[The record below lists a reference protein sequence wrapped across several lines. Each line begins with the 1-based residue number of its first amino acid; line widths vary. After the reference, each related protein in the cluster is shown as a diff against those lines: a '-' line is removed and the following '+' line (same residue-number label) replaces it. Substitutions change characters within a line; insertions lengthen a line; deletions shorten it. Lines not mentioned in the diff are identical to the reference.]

1 MHKGYKYLVLPGKF
15 RNHLEKAEAKVAV
28 PPRAGLIAS
37 YQRIP
42 ERPEKEFWNKDRIDH
57 IRALATTAHAS
68 RLFSDHSESHR
79 VLDRVAFLDVNPI
92 EANEEFARNKSNLSL
107 IKGIDSSAKLA
118 YGKIGVDVP
127 LYLGDMSFGAL
138 SGIPNIALA
147 RAADNT
153 GVLTGTGEG
162 GLHPEVAKCT
172 RITVQWASARFG
184 VDINVLNT
192 GMGIVIK
199 IGQGAKP
206 GIGGHLPGAKVTEP
220 ISLARRIPSGKD
232 AISPAPHHDIYSIE
246 DLGQRIWALKEAT
259 GKPVFV
265 KVGVTN
271 YIPYI
276 ASGIARMGADGVIM
290 DGQGAGTGAAP
301 SVVKDNVGLPIDL
314 CVASVDKVLREQ
326 GLRKGFS
333 VIAAGMVSSAED
345 SIKLMALGADV
356 VSIGT
361 GALMAMGCLMVHK
374 CHLGF
379 CPAVLTN
386 KIDPNALRK
395 LDLDTATRWVSNLV
409 LGWKEE
415 FQFIL
420 KELGFSRAEDLVGR
434 RDLLRGYRMNEETAK
449 VLEIKTEKGSYPLIG
464 TAALRKEYDDES
476 YWTETKRDNLQE
488 LAGTLGK
495 GASEAVISSMGTIA
509 APFVGDPRAISDWLR
524 TDGAQV
530 TRPSIDPYR
539 ETIET
544 FCYLA
549 KGRIRLSNQI
559 VFARL
564 PMEPKSVHT
573 LFAQGAYGMGLLFDE
588 DDPTTEMLQKYGKRL
603 IVDGSEYLARRLD
616 NPPAMFV
623 VNYPGTEGD
632 WEDTIKKLRKK
643 DEQVPIYVRIPASE
657 EMVPKIGLIARKPIA
672 GIILDW
678 DFSVD
683 RWRTDLEIALSQID
697 MALRDDRVDNEPLR
711 ASLDL
716 LAFGSRI
723 RGADDIFKLVALGA
737 DVVGISKAALIAL
750 GYERNVSQR
759 FDLDKA
765 QTRLENLIFGLQ
777 KEIKL
782 LAGAAGVSSIH
793 TSMIGNRELLRAV
806 DLDPEVRRKLRV
818 KPGGAP

>member
-1 MHKGYKYLVLPGKF
+1 M
-15 RNHLEKAEAKVAV
+15 EKVEPRTAV
-28 PPRAGLIAS
+28 PPRVGLVNS

-42 ERPEKEFWNKDRIDH
+42 EKPAREFWDKDRIEH
-57 IRALATTAHAS
+57 IRTLSTTGHAF
-68 RLFSDHSESHR
+68 RLWSDHTYSYR
-79 VLDRVAFLDVNPI
+79 VLDRVAFPSIDPI
-92 EANEEFARNKSNLSL
+92 KSNEDFQKNKENLSL
-107 IKGIDSSAKLA
+107 IKDVDSSQKLA
-118 YGKIGVDVP
+118 YGRIDVSVP

-138 SGIPNIALA
+138 SGVPNFALA

-162 GLHPEVAKCT
+162 GLHSEVAKCK

-192 GMGIVIK
+192 GMAIVIK

-220 ISLARRIPSGKD
+220 IALARRIPSGRD

-276 ASGIARMGADGVIM
+276 ASGIARMGADGIIM

-301 SVVKDNVGLPIDL
+301 SIVKDNVGLPIDL
-314 CVASVDKVLREQ
+314 CVGSVDKVLREQ

-333 VIAAGMVSSAED
+333 IIAAGMVSSPED
-345 SIKLMALGADV
+345 AVKLMALGADV

-361 GALMAMGCLMVHK
+361 GALLGMGCLMVPK

-379 CPAVLTN
+379 CPALLTN
-386 KIDPNALRK
+386 KIDPSALRK
-395 LDLDTATRWVSNLV
+395 LDLDTAVKWVSNLV

-420 KELGFSRAEDLVGR
+420 NELGLNKAEDLVGR

-449 VLEIKTEKGSYPLIG
+449 VLDIKVQKGSYPLIG
-464 TAALRKEYDDES
+464 SPAPHREYDDET
-476 YWTETKRDNLQE
+476 YWTETRRDHLQE
-488 LAGTLGK
+488 LAGTQGK
-495 GASEAVISSMGTIA
+495 SAGEAVISSMGTIA
-509 APFVGDPRAISDWLR
+509 GPFIEDPKAIDDWLR

-539 ETIET
+539 EVIET
-544 FCYLA
+544 SCYIA
-549 KGRIRLSNQI
+549 KGRIRLSNPI

-564 PMEPKSVHT
+564 PMEPERVHT
-573 LFAQGAYGMGLLFDE
+573 LFAQGAYAMGLLFDE
-588 DDPTTEMLQKYGKRL
+588 DEPNSEILEKYGKRL
-603 IVDGSEYLARRLD
+603 LVDGNEFLARRLD
-616 NPPAMFV
+616 KAPAAFV

-632 WEDTIKKLRKK
+632 WEEVMKALRSKFR
-643 DEQVPIYVRIPASE
+643 EVPIYVRVPASE
-657 EMVPKIGLIARKPIA
+657 EIIPKLGLIARKPIA
-672 GIILDW
+672 GIIVDW

-683 RWRTDLEIALSQID
+683 GWRTNLEVVLSQID
-697 MALRDDRVDNEPLR
+697 MALREEIVNGEPLR
-711 ASLDL
+711 AYVDL
-716 LAFGSRI
+716 LAFGSRV
-723 RGADDIFKLVALGA
+723 RGADDIFKLIALGA
-737 DVVGISKAALIAL
+737 DAVGISKAAIIAL
-750 GYERNVSQR
+750 GYERGMAQK
-759 FDLDKA
+759 FDYDRA
-765 QTRLENLIFGLQ
+765 QERLENLTFGLQ
-777 KEIKL
+777 KEVKL

-793 TSMIGNRELLRAV
+793 TSMVGNRELLRAV
-806 DLDPEVRRKLRV
+806 DLDPQIRRKLRV

>member
-1 MHKGYKYLVLPGKF
+1 MPHCHF
-15 RNHLEKAEAKVAV
+15 DNCLEKVETRTAV
-28 PPRAGLIAS
+28 PPRVGLVNS
-37 YQRIP
+37 YQRV
-42 ERPEKEFWNKDRIDH
+42 PEKPAREFWDKDRIEH
-57 IRALATTAHAS
+57 IRAISTTGHGF
-68 RLFSDHSESHR
+68 RLWSDHTYSYR
-79 VLDRVAFLDVNPI
+79 VLDRVAFHSIDPILSNENFQKNKANP
-92 EANEEFARNKSNLSL
+92 SL
-107 IKGIDSSAKLA
+107 ISDVDSSQKLA
-118 YGKIGVDVP
+118 YGRIDVSVP

-138 SGIPNIALA
+138 SGIPNIALS

-162 GLHPEVAKCT
+162 GLNSEVAKCK

-220 ISLARRIPSGKD
+220 ISLARRIPTGRD

-276 ASGIARMGADGVIM
+276 ASGIARMGADGIIM

-314 CVASVDKVLREQ
+314 CVASVDKILREQ

-333 VIAAGMVSSAED
+333 IIAAGMVSSAED
-345 SIKLMALGADV
+345 TAKLMALGADV

-361 GALMAMGCLMVHK
+361 GGLIAMGCLMVHK

-379 CPAVLTN
+379 CPALLTN
-386 KIDPNALRK
+386 KIDTSALRK
-395 LDLDTATRWVSNLV
+395 LDIDTAVKWVSNLV
-409 LGWKEE
+409 VGWKEE
-415 FQFIL
+415 LQFIL
-420 KELGFSRAEDLVGR
+420 KELGLNKAEDLVGR
-434 RDLLRGYRMNEETAK
+434 RDLLRGYRMNEETATVLDIK
-449 VLEIKTEKGSYPLIG
+449 VERGAYPLIG
-464 TAALRKEYDDES
+464 SAAPHRENADETYWSEVRRK
-476 YWTETKRDNLQE
+476 NLQD
-488 LAGTLGK
+488 LAGTQGK
-495 GASEAVISSMGTIA
+495 TPGEAVISSMGTVA
-509 APFVGDPRAISDWLR
+509 GPFIEDPKAITDWLR

-539 ETIET
+539 EEIET
-544 FCYLA
+544 SCYLA
-549 KGRIRLSNQI
+549 NGRIRLSNPI

-564 PMEPKSVHT
+564 PMEPEGVHE
-573 LFAQGAYGMGLLFDE
+573 LFAKGAYAMGLLFDE
-588 DDPTTEMLQKYGKRL
+588 DEPTREILEKYGKRVL
-603 IVDGSEYLARRLD
+603 VDGHEFLARRLD
-616 NPPAMFV
+616 IPPAGFV

-632 WEDTIKKLRKK
+632 WEDVIKTLRSKFS
-643 DEQVPIYVRIPASE
+643 EVPIYVRIPSSE
-657 EMVPKIGLIARKPIA
+657 EIIPKLGLIARKPIR
-672 GIILDW
+672 GIIVDW

-683 RWRTDLEIALSQID
+683 GWRTNLEVALSQID
-697 MALRDDRVDNEPLR
+697 MALREDSVNNEPLR
-711 ASLDL
+711 ASIDL
-716 LAFGSRI
+716 LAFGSRV
-723 RGADDIFKLVALGA
+723 RGADDIFKLIALGA
-737 DVVGISKAALIAL
+737 DAVGISKAALISI
-750 GYERNVSQR
+750 GYERGMSQK
-759 FDLDKA
+759 FDYERA
-765 QTRLENLIFGLQ
+765 EERLENLIFGLQ
-777 KEIKL
+777 KEVKL

-793 TSMIGNRELLRAV
+793 TSMVGNRELLRSV
-806 DLDPEVRRKLRV
+806 DLEPRIRRKLRV

>member
-1 MHKGYKYLVLPGKF
+1 
-15 RNHLEKAEAKVAV
+15 LEKVEAKVAV

-57 IRALATTAHAS
+57 IRALATTAHAF
-68 RLFSDHSESHR
+68 RLFSDHSGSYR
-79 VLDRVAFLDVNPI
+79 VLDRVAFHNVNPVK
-92 EANEEFARNKSNLSL
+92 ANEEFAKNNLSL
-107 IKGIDSSAKLA
+107 IKDISTSS
-118 YGKIGVDVP
+118 KIAHGRIEIDVP

-162 GLHPEVAKCT
+162 GLHPEVAACK

-206 GIGGHLPGAKVTEP
+206 GIGGHLPGPKVTEP
-220 ISLARRIPSGKD
+220 ISLARRIPSGRD

-276 ASGIARMGADGVIM
+276 ASGIARMGADGIIM

-301 SVVKDNVGLPIDL
+301 RVVKDNVGLPIDV

-326 GLRKGFS
+326 GLRKGFT

-345 SIKLMALGADV
+345 SAKLMALGADV

-361 GALMAMGCLMVHK
+361 GALIAMGCLMVHK

-379 CPAVLTN
+379 CPALLTN
-386 KIDPNALRK
+386 KIDLNALRK
-395 LDLDTATRWVSNLV
+395 LDLDTATTWVSNLV

-415 FQFIL
+415 LRFIL
-420 KELGFSRAEDLVGR
+420 KELGLSRAEDLVGR
-434 RDLLRGYRMNEETAK
+434 RDLLRGYRMNGETAR
-449 VLEIKTEKGSYPLIG
+449 VLNIKTEDGNYPLIG
-464 TAALRKEYDDES
+464 TAPTRKQYDDES
-476 YWTETKRDNLQE
+476 YWTTRRDNLQE
-488 LAGTLGK
+488 LAGTQGK
-495 GASEAVISSMGTIA
+495 GASEAVISSMGTIS
-509 APFVGDPRAISDWLR
+509 APFIGDPKAISDWLR

-539 ETIET
+539 EEIET
-544 FCYLA
+544 SCYLA
-549 KGRIRLSNQI
+549 RGKIRLSSQI
-559 VFARL
+559 IFARL
-564 PMEPKSVHT
+564 PIEPKNIHA
-573 LFAQGAYGMGLLFDE
+573 LFAQGAYAMGLLFDE
-588 DDPTTEMLQKYGKRL
+588 DDPTNEILQKYGKRL
-603 IVDGSEYLARRLD
+603 IVDGNEYLARKIE
-616 NPPAMFV
+616 NVPAAFV

-632 WEDTIKKLRKK
+632 WEDTIKRLQKK
-643 DEQVPIYVRIPASE
+643 HNNVPIYVRIPASE
-657 EMVPKIGLIARKPIA
+657 EIIPKIGLIARKPIT
-672 GIILDW
+672 GIIIDW
-678 DFSVD
+678 DFSID
-683 RWRTDLEIALSQID
+683 GWRTDLEVVLSQID
-697 MALRDDRVDNEPLR
+697 MALREDRVEDEPLR
-711 ASLDL
+711 ASIDL
-716 LAFGSRI
+716 LVFGSRV

-737 DVVGISKAALIAL
+737 DAVGITKAALIAL
-750 GYERNVSQR
+750 GYESGMLQK

-793 TSMIGNRELLRAV
+793 TSMVGNRELLRGI
-806 DLDPEVRRKLRV
+806 DLDTDVRRKLRV

>member
-1 MHKGYKYLVLPGKF
+1 M
-15 RNHLEKAEAKVAV
+15 EKVEPKIAV

-37 YQRIP
+37 YQRVP
-42 ERPEKEFWNKDRIDH
+42 ERPEKEFWSKDRIEH
-57 IRALATTAHAS
+57 IRQLSNTARAVK
-68 RLFSDHSESHR
+68 LWLDHSDSYR
-79 VLDRVAFLDVNPI
+79 VLDRVAFRNVDPI
-92 EANEEFARNKSNLSL
+92 KSNEEFAENKDNLSL
-107 IKGIDSSAKLA
+107 IDDIDSSARLA
-118 YGKIGVDVP
+118 YGRIGVSVP

-138 SGIPNIALA
+138 SGIPNITLA

-162 GLHPEVAKCT
+162 GLHPEVAKCK

-220 ISLARRIPSGKD
+220 ISLARRIPMGRD

-276 ASGIARMGADGVIM
+276 ASGIARMGADGIIM

-345 SIKLMALGADV
+345 TAKLMALGADV

-361 GALMAMGCLMVHK
+361 GALIAMGCLMVHK

-379 CPAVLTN
+379 CPALLTN

-395 LDLDTATRWVSNLV
+395 LDLDTATKWVSNLV
-409 LGWKEE
+409 IGWREE
-415 FQFIL
+415 LRFIL
-420 KELGFSRAEDLVGR
+420 RDLGISKAEDLVGR
-434 RDLLRGYRMNEETAK
+434 RELLRGYNMSEETAR
-449 VLEIKTEKGSYPLIG
+449 VLDIETEKGRYFFTGISPP
-464 TAALRKEYDDES
+464 RKQYDDES
-476 YWTETKRDNLQE
+476 YWTETRRDNLQE
-488 LAGTLGK
+488 LAGTQGK
-495 GASEAVISSMGTIA
+495 GASEAVISSMGTIS
-509 APFVGDPRAISDWLR
+509 APFIGEPRAISDWLR

-539 ETIET
+539 EEIET
-544 FCYLA
+544 SCYLA
-549 KGRIRLSNQI
+549 NGKIRLSNPI
-559 VFARL
+559 IFARL
-564 PMEPKSVHT
+564 PMEPKSVHS
-573 LFAQGAYGMGLLFDE
+573 LFAQGAYAMGLLFDE
-588 DDPTTEMLQKYGKRL
+588 DDPTEETLQRYGKRL
-603 IVDGSEYLARRLD
+603 IVDANEHLARRLD
-616 NPPAMFV
+616 IKPAMFA

-632 WEDTIKKLRKK
+632 WEDTIKRLRRKHE
-643 DEQVPIYVRIPASE
+643 DVPIYVRVPSSE
-657 EMVPKIGLIARKPIA
+657 EIIPKIGLIARKPIS
-672 GIILDW
+672 GIIVDW
-678 DFSVD
+678 DFSING
-683 RWRTDLEIALSQID
+683 WRTDLEIALSQVD
-697 MALRDDRVDNEPLR
+697 MTLRDDRVSDEPLR

-716 LAFGSRI
+716 LAFGSRV

-737 DVVGISKAALIAL
+737 DAVGISKAAMIAL
-750 GYERNVSQR
+750 GYERSMAQK
-759 FDLDKA
+759 FELDRA
-765 QTRLENLIFGLQ
+765 QTRLENLVIGLQ

-793 TSMIGNRELLRAV
+793 TSMVGNRELLRSV
-806 DLDPEVRRKLRV
+806 DLEPEVRRKLRV
-818 KPGGAP
+818 KPGGTP

>member
-1 MHKGYKYLVLPGKF
+1 
-15 RNHLEKAEAKVAV
+15 LEKVEAKVAV

-42 ERPEKEFWNKDRIDH
+42 ERPEKEFWNRDRIEH
-57 IRALATTAHAS
+57 IRALATTAHAF
-68 RLFSDHSESHR
+68 RLFSDHSGSQR
-79 VLDRVAFLDVNPI
+79 ALDRVAFHDVNPI
-92 EANEEFARNKSNLSL
+92 KANEGIAKNKNNHAL
-107 IKGIDSSAKLA
+107 IKDISSSTKIA
-118 YGKIGVDVP
+118 YGRIDLDVP

-147 RAADNT
+147 RAADNA

-162 GLHPEVAKCT
+162 GLHPDVAACK

-206 GIGGHLPGAKVTEP
+206 GIGGHLPGPKVTEP
-220 ISLARRIPSGKD
+220 ISLARRIPSGRD

-276 ASGIARMGADGVIM
+276 ASGIARMGADGIIM

-301 SVVKDNVGLPIDL
+301 TVVKDNVGLPIDL

-326 GLRKGFS
+326 GLRKGFT

-345 SIKLMALGADV
+345 SAKLMALGADV

-361 GALMAMGCLMVHK
+361 GALIAMGCLMVHK

-379 CPAVLTN
+379 CPALLTN
-386 KIDPNALRK
+386 KIDLSALRK
-395 LDLDTATRWVSNLV
+395 LDLDTAAMWVTNLV

-415 FQFIL
+415 LQFIL
-420 KELGFSRAEDLVGR
+420 RELGLNRAEDLVGR
-434 RDLLRGYRMNEETAK
+434 RDLLRGYSMNDETSK
-449 VLEIKTEKGSYPLIG
+449 VLDIKTESGSYPLIG
-464 TAALRKEYDDES
+464 HMSTRKQYDDES
-476 YWTETKRDNLQE
+476 YWTETRRDNLQE
-488 LAGTLGK
+488 LAGTRGK
-495 GASEAVISSMGTIA
+495 GASEAVISSMGTIS
-509 APFVGDPRAISDWLR
+509 APFIGDPRAICDWLR

-539 ETIET
+539 EEIET
-544 FCYLA
+544 SCYLA
-549 KGRIRLSNQI
+549 RGKIRLSNQI
-559 VFARL
+559 IFARL
-564 PMEPKSVHT
+564 PMEPKSVHA
-573 LFAQGAYGMGLLFDE
+573 LFAQGAYAMGLLFDE
-588 DDPTTEMLQKYGKRL
+588 DDPTSEILQKYGKRL
-603 IVDGSEYLARRLD
+603 IVDGNEYLARKIE
-616 NPPAMFV
+616 NPPAAFV
-623 VNYPGTEGD
+623 VNYPGIEGD
-632 WEDTIKKLRKK
+632 WEDTIKRLRKK
-643 DEQVPIYVRIPASE
+643 HDNIPIYVRVPASE
-657 EMVPKIGLIARKPIA
+657 EMIPKIGLIARKPIV
-672 GIILDW
+672 GIIVDL
-678 DFSVD
+678 DFSID
-683 RWRTDLEIALSQID
+683 GWRTDLEVALSQID
-697 MALRDDRVDNEPLR
+697 MALREDRVEDEPLR
-711 ASLDL
+711 ASIDL
-716 LAFGSRI
+716 LAFGSRV
-723 RGADDIFKLVALGA
+723 RGADDIFKLIALGA
-737 DVVGISKAALIAL
+737 DAVGITKAALIAL
-750 GYERNVSQR
+750 GYERSMAQK

-765 QTRLENLIFGLQ
+765 QARLENLIFGLQ

-793 TSMIGNRELLRAV
+793 TSMVGNRELLRAI
-806 DLDPEVRRKLRV
+806 DLDPVVRRKLRV

>member
-1 MHKGYKYLVLPGKF
+1 
-15 RNHLEKAEAKVAV
+15 LEKVEPKTYV
-28 PPRAGLIAS
+28 PPRTGFVNS

-42 ERPEKEFWNKDRIDH
+42 EPPSKEFWNRERIEH
-57 IRALATTAHAS
+57 IRALAITAHAV
-68 RLFSDHSESHR
+68 RPWSDHSNSYR
-79 VLDRVAFLDVNPI
+79 VLDRVAFPSIDPI
-92 EANEEFARNKSNLSL
+92 KSNEEFARQKDTLSL
-107 IKGIDSSAKLA
+107 AAIDSSSKLA
-118 YGKIGVDVP
+118 YGRITVSAP

-138 SGIPNIALA
+138 SGVPNIALA

-162 GLHPEVAKCT
+162 GLHPEVAKCK

-184 VDINVLNT
+184 VDIDVLNT

-220 ISLARRIPSGKD
+220 ISLARRIPIGRD

-276 ASGIARMGADGVIM
+276 ASGIARMGADGIIM

-314 CVASVDKVLREQ
+314 CVASVDKVLRDQ

-333 VIAAGMVSSAED
+333 IIVAGMVSSAED
-345 SIKLMALGADV
+345 TAKLMALGADI

-361 GALMAMGCLMVHK
+361 GALIAIGCLMVHK

-379 CPAVLTN
+379 CPALITN
-386 KIDPNALRK
+386 KIDPKALRK
-395 LDLDTATRWVSNLV
+395 LDLDTATQWVTNLV

-420 KELGFSRAEDLVGR
+420 RELGLTRADDLVGR
-434 RDLLRGYRMNEETAK
+434 RDLLRGYNMNEETAK
-449 VLEIKTEKGSYPLIG
+449 VLDIKVEKGRYQFVGKP
-464 TAALRKEYDDES
+464 APKKQFDEET
-476 YWTETKRDNLQE
+476 YWAETRRDNLQE
-488 LAGTLGK
+488 LAGTQGK
-495 GASEAVISSMGTIA
+495 GAGEAVISSMGTIA
-509 APFVGDPRAISDWLR
+509 GPFIEDPRAICDWLR

-539 ETIET
+539 EEIET
-544 FCYLA
+544 SCYLA
-549 KGRIRLSNQI
+549 AGRIRLSNP
-559 VFARL
+559 VMFARL
-564 PMEPKSVHT
+564 PMEPESIHT
-573 LFAQGAYGMGLLFDE
+573 VFARGAYGMGLLFDE
-588 DDPTTEMLQKYGKRL
+588 DDPTDETLKKYGKRL
-603 IVDGSEYLARRLD
+603 IVDGNEYLAKRLQVA
-616 NPPAMFV
+616 PAAFV

-632 WEDTIKKLRKK
+632 WEDTIRRLRVSKK
-643 DEQVPIYVRIPASE
+643 DIPIYVRVPASE
-657 EMVPKIGLIARKPIA
+657 EIVPKIGLIARRSIA
-672 GIILDW
+672 GIIVDW
-678 DFSVD
+678 DFSID
-683 RWRTDLEIALSQID
+683 GWRTDLEIALSQID
-697 MALRDDRVDNEPLR
+697 MALREERVDDEPLR
-711 ASLDL
+711 SSIDL
-716 LAFGSRI
+716 LAFGSRV
-723 RGADDIFKLVALGA
+723 RGADDIFKLIALGA
-737 DVVGISKAALIAL
+737 DAVGISKAALIAL
-750 GYERNVSQR
+750 GYERGMTQK
-759 FDLDKA
+759 FDFERA
-765 QTRLENLIFGLQ
+765 EERLENLVFGLR
-777 KEIKL
+777 KEVKL

-793 TSMIGNRELLRAV
+793 TSIIGNRELLRSV
-806 DLDPEVRRKLRV
+806 DLEPEIRRKLRV

>member
-1 MHKGYKYLVLPGKF
+1 M
-15 RNHLEKAEAKVAV
+15 EKAEAKVAV
-28 PPRAGLIAS
+28 PPRTGLIAS

-42 ERPEKEFWNKDRIDH
+42 ERLEKEFWNKDRIAH
-57 IRALATTAHAS
+57 IRELATTAHAV
-68 RLFSDHSESHR
+68 RLFSDHSESYR
-79 VLDRVAFLDVNPI
+79 VLDRVAFHNVNPI
-92 EANEEFARNKSNLSL
+92 KAEEEFAKNKNNLSL
-107 IKGIDSSAKLA
+107 IKDIDSSSKIA
-118 YGKIGVDVP
+118 YGRIDLNVP

-147 RAADNT
+147 HAADNT

-162 GLHPEVAKCT
+162 GLNPEVAKCK

-206 GIGGHLPGAKVTEP
+206 GIGGHLPGPKVTEP
-220 ISLARRIPSGKD
+220 ISLARRIPSGRD

-276 ASGIARMGADGVIM
+276 ASGIARMGADGIIM

-314 CVASVDKVLREQ
+314 CVASVDKVLGEQ

-333 VIAAGMVSSAED
+333 IIAAGMVSSAED
-345 SIKLMALGADV
+345 SAKLMALGADV

-361 GALMAMGCLMVHK
+361 GALIGMGCLMVHK

-379 CPAVLTN
+379 CPALLTN

-395 LDLDTATRWVSNLV
+395 LDLDTATKWVSNLV

-420 KELGFSRAEDLVGR
+420 RELGLSRAEDLVGR
-434 RDLLRGYRMNEETAK
+434 RDFLRGYRMNEETAK
-449 VLEIKTEKGSYPLIG
+449 VLDIKTESGNYPLIG
-464 TAALRKEYDDES
+464 TAPPRKQYDDET
-476 YWTETKRDNLQE
+476 YWTETRRDNLQE
-488 LAGTLGK
+488 LAGTQGK
-495 GASEAVISSMGTIA
+495 GASEAVISSMGTIS
-509 APFVGDPRAISDWLR
+509 APFIGDPKAISDWLR

-539 ETIET
+539 EEIET
-544 FCYLA
+544 SCYLA
-549 KGRIRLSNQI
+549 RGKIRLSNQI

-564 PMEPKSVHT
+564 PMEPKNVHT
-573 LFAQGAYGMGLLFDE
+573 LFAQGVYAMGLLFDE
-588 DDPTTEMLQKYGKRL
+588 DDPTNEILQKYGKHL
-603 IVDGSEYLARRLD
+603 IVDGNEYLARRID
-616 NPPAMFV
+616 NPPAAFV

-632 WEDTIKKLRKK
+632 WEDTMKRLRKK
-643 DEQVPIYVRIPASE
+643 HEIVPIYIRVPASE
-657 EMVPKIGLIARKPIA
+657 EIVPKIGLIARKPIT
-672 GIILDW
+672 GIIVDW

-683 RWRTDLEIALSQID
+683 GWRTDLEVALSQID
-697 MALRDDRVDNEPLR
+697 MALREDRVDDEPLR

-716 LAFGSRI
+716 LAFGSRV

-737 DVVGISKAALIAL
+737 DAVGISKAALIAL
-750 GYERNVSQR
+750 GYERSMSQK

-782 LAGAAGVSSIH
+782 LAGAAGVSSIY
-793 TSMIGNRELLRAV
+793 TSMVGNRELLRAV
-806 DLDPEVRRKLRV
+806 DLEPGVRRKLRV